1 MVVRD
6 RQRKTYIRGIDGLLA
21 LRLSDCLHLRNRRL
35 SFRWHSVET
44 VSLAACCPSH
54 FFHFACSWTPWLS
67 SCVLTLASSLCKEVR
82 IWTSTARGDVATGG
96 AGEAAPNPYLLASN
110 SKHLLVT
117 VQKAP
122 PPTSLHR
129 TLYSFVC
136 VGGCLCLRG
145 KFKSRLSTIRCGEFR
160 PIGRQMRLRSKM
172 CTGVPCTLDPRD
184 LYPCTDFYLS
194 LFFSFFFVN
203 ALQGIARH
211 CNFLMLLAVL

>member
-1 MVVRD
+1 MRWWSFILYGYQAVFIFV
-6 RQRKTYIRGIDGLLA
+6 IDAFRFREYTLL
-21 LRLSDCLHLRNRRL
+21 LKR
-35 SFRWHSVET
+35 
-44 VSLAACCPSH
+44 
-54 FFHFACSWTPWLS
+54 
-67 SCVLTLASSLCKEVR
+67 
-82 IWTSTARGDVATGG
+82 
-96 AGEAAPNPYLLASN
+96 YLLASN
-110 SKHLLVT
+110 SKHLLVI

-129 TLYSFVC
+129 TLCSFVC

-160 PIGRQMRLRSKM
+160 PISRQMRLRSKM

-194 LFFSFFFVN
+194 LFFPFFFVN

>member
-1 MVVRD
+1 MW
-6 RQRKTYIRGIDGLLA
+6 QQ
-21 LRLSDCLHLRNRRL
+21 
-35 SFRWHSVET
+35 
-44 VSLAACCPSH
+44 
-54 FFHFACSWTPWLS
+54 
-67 SCVLTLASSLCKEVR
+67 
-82 IWTSTARGDVATGG
+82 
-96 AGEAAPNPYLLASN
+96 AGEAAPNPYLLGSN
-110 SKHLLVT
+110 SKHLLVI
-117 VQKAP
+117 VHKAP

-194 LFFSFFFVN
+194 LFFFLFFCKC
-203 ALQGIARH
+203 IARH
-211 CNFLMLLAVL
+211 CKALQFSNAAGCIVMHYNALQYIVMLTNTSNSLQRL